1 MLHCH
6 WHGLLARFALHLFM
20 GLAVD
25 RSVSDPIRFR
35 SAPRL
40 APAELH
46 ACKLYWY
53 GPSHLHSTVGGLPLD
68 GTRLMRMPVRDTRRP
83 CPRTGVCAV
92 SCNALLFITV
102 RGRWPVLACYTVDR
116 PCVRSHSTCRCISTY
131 LLRPDPCKQAWQ
143 VLN

>member
-1 MLHCH
+1 VCRLMLHCH

-68 GTRLMRMPVRDTRRP
+68 GTRLMRISV
-83 CPRTGVCAV
+83 
-92 SCNALLFITV
+92 
-102 RGRWPVLACYTVDR
+102 
-116 PCVRSHSTCRCISTY
+116 CRCVTHGG
-131 LLRPDPCKQAWQ
+131 LVHAQ
-143 VLN
+143 VCVQCPAMLCSSSPYVVAGRC